1 MALFQTKEVSFVGRS
16 IRSGPLFFDERREH
30 PNWYMSTTCP
40 FWKNR
45 DGKIRRYTKAS
56 MI

>member
-1 MALFQTKEVSFVGRS
+1 MTLFQTKEVSFVGRS
-16 IRSGPLFFDERREH
+16 IRSGPFFDERREH

-45 DGKIRRYTKAS
+45 DGKIGRYTKAS